1 MRPASSVAEGL
12 GIRSAAAAAT
22 MLVACYLR
30 RALGL
35 HPDSVIEVDQFA
47 ELFDDLTEACG
58 NPTVADLKEGLQLR
72 YKIPPSVQ
80 RVFLAGRLWGCT
92 ELDDDKQ
99 TLREAGVQ
107 AGSVLTVAATC
118 APERELERRLAA
130 KDGLGR
136 DIARRVD
143 NVTDFYTDL
152 KRIGRGSYGQVFRGV
167 RKGDQELGAVALKF
181 CPKRLACTWTA
192 TRHLLSEIATLSAL
206 RHPRI
211 ATLIEVLHTSEY
223 VVLVSQFAPGKEVFD
238 LVIERGGVDMQTAR
252 VILRQLL
259 LALSFCH
266 RSGVA
271 HRDVKPEN
279 LIVHEKTLYTRLL
292 DFGMARYVG
301 ETPSSATGAGCA
313 TPGTL
318 CLVSTSGSSVSASA
332 STLCTPFVGTA
343 VYMPYEGLGNVLSG
357 KSCKTRPELILKA
370 DMHSAGA
377 VMYAMLTCR
386 VPYGDVKQS
395 RAELCRRR
403 LRMVNPTELLGS
415 VAADVRAAIR
425 SVEGLESLMI
435 KMLDSNPVVRPSA
448 DEVLRSPALQV
459 DVPADEP
466 VPPPPPPSDAL
477 VSAAA
482 ALRDIAAGKAAAGDL
497 SDFEQVP
504 AVAQLLRSIGT
515 GPEGRVPR
523 AVAEQGLGIL
533 LRAFDPAALGIGGM
547 AKELTPLDACIAV
560 SPPPPPRRRK
570 AGSPHR
576 CGAAMGAPQVPMAEG
591 SGHAPAAGA
600 APLDGAAGGFTSPR
614 RAPSPSGGQTPLLNS
629 EEGRLA
635 WTWMQEAAEKHAG
648 PSASSPE

>member
-386 VPYGDVKQS
+386 EPFGTMKESADSVLEQ
-395 RAELCRRR
+395 RREMM
-403 LRMVNPTELLGS
+403 LHPTELLDS
-415 VAADVRAAIR
+415 VTADVRAAIR

-504 AVAQLLRSIGT
+504 AVVQLLRSIGAE
-515 GPEGRVPR
+515 PEGPVSR

-533 LRAFDPAALGIGGM
+533 LRAFDSASQGIGGAASARG
-547 AKELTPLDACIAV
+547 AKELGTRIAA
-560 SPPPPPRRRK
+560 SPPPPPPRR
-570 AGSPHR
+570 HR
-576 CGAAMGAPQVPMAEG
+576 EMGLPQPSSAAMGSPQIPV
-591 SGHAPAAGA
+591 
-600 APLDGAAGGFTSPR
+600 D
-614 RAPSPSGGQTPLLNS
+614 
-629 EEGRLA
+629 
-635 WTWMQEAAEKHAG
+635 
-648 PSASSPE
+648 